1 MTPDLSRRLAKSM
14 ALGLATPDE
23 RARLIAA
30 AGPAY
35 VKAVTDLPTWARE
48 LLSELDRRPNPLRRA

>member
-1 MTPDLSRRLAKSM
+1 M